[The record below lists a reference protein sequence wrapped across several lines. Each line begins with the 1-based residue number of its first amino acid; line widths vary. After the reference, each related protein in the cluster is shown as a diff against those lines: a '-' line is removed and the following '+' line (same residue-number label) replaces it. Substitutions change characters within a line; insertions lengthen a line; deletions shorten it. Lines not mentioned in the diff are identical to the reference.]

1 MSPDEKAN
9 YLEKIKDLK
18 IRQKKEKINR
28 INKYLENGTNILFIK
43 FTNESNLKNKK
54 KAYLIETLFNMRE
67 IEAAKNCIKNKYS
80 FPPENYFENTFIP
93 KLTKDEETGEINFWT
108 KNFYRRLLK
117 DYFKEEEKKLLSE
130 NNEENNNNNN
140 ENNNNE
146 NNNINKNLFQEFEEK
161 SSEFNKKLN
170 LSLNDLRN
178 GTWMRYEI
186 FKTCF
191 NNFILFKN

>member
-1 MSPDEKAN
+1 
-9 YLEKIKDLK
+9 
-18 IRQKKEKINR
+18 
-28 INKYLENGTNILFIK
+28 
-43 FTNESNLKNKK
+43 
-54 KAYLIETLFNMRE
+54 MRE

-117 DYFKEEEKKLLSE
+117 DYFKEEEKKLSNE
-130 NNEENNNNNN
+130 NNEENNNDNNI
-140 ENNNNE
+140 NNE

-161 SSEFNKKLN
+161 SSEFNNELN

-186 FKTCF
+186 F
-191 NNFILFKN
+191 